1 MTKTITALVLA
12 IVTLTGASAA
22 FAKDGKPSKPKS
34 CTEFTEA
41 SLADG
46 SKLGVC
52 APSKPGGKPTYLR
65 TYSITSIKDGDGVVT
80 KVMIGYR

>member
-1 MTKTITALVLA
+1 MTKTITALTLA

-22 FAKDGKPSKPKS
+22 LAKGPSKPKS

-41 SLADG
+41 SLANG

-52 APSKPGGKPTYLR
+52 SPSKPGGKPTYLR
-65 TYSITSIKDGDGVVT
+65 TYTVTTIKDDAGVVT
-80 KVMIGYR
+80 RIMIGYR